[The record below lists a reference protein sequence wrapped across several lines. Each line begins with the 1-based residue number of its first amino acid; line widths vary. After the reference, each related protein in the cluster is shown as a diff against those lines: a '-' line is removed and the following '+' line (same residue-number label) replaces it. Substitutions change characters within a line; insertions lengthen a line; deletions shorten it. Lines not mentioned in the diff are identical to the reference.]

1 MITQILKEKSP
12 RFTIRFPLENKD
24 LVMCSFTATMPI
36 MNDGQL
42 CGVRANSLAQ
52 KWRTAD
58 GNDTC
63 TWRKCRCKQ

>member
-42 CGVRANSLAQ
+42 CGVRANSLA
-52 KWRTAD
+52 RAA
-58 GNDTC
+58 
-63 TWRKCRCKQ
+63 